1 MFEHRSEPFL
11 SRPQFLRRMANAG
24 LIALSLVR
32 VCLGIGVAG
41 YRAFEHLGWLDSVLE
56 ASMILGGEGP
66 IHAPTTPGGKLFAS
80 IYALFAGVVFIS
92 IAATLIA
99 PVMHRILHRL
109 HLDDQEQ

>member
-11 SRPQFLRRMANAG
+11 SRPQFFRRMTNAG
-24 LIALSLVR
+24 LIALSLVL

-41 YRAFEHLGWLDSVLE
+41 YRTFEHLGWLDSVLE

-66 IHAPTTPGGKLFAS
+66 IHAPTTPAGKLFAAA
-80 IYALFAGVVFIS
+80 YALFAGIVFIS

-99 PVMHRILHRL
+99 PILHRILHRL
-109 HLDDQEQ
+109 HLDEA